1 MGFSFK
7 KFGQKATS
15 VARFGSKVA
24 SSVAFGGKKVGAF
37 MSRITTPVSDLATVG
52 ASVAMSLGQPELA
65 VPLVGISKSAQ
76 RMAVTGRKITKNVDK
91 GEKLVGDIIEK
102 PSVARKRQQQI
113 ASGPSFESGT
123 PAVSSRTVSSRTV
136 SSPPRQ
142 EPVSSRTVKFES
154 SKPAPASEP
163 VYDTSAMYG

>member
-37 MSRITTPVSDLATVG
+37 MSRIATPVSDLASVG

-76 RMAVTGRKITKNVDK
+76 RMAVTGRKITKSVDK

-123 PAVSSRTVSSRTV
+123 PAVSSRTVSS
-136 SSPPRQ
+136 PPRQ

-163 VYDTSAMYG
+163 VYDTSSMYS